1 MAPRTPTV
9 TRPPSRNPRQRRPDR
24 AISRKNNTECRP
36 AGRPVPAARKNSQKQ
51 PCGHQKWVCR
61 PSEQENIAENHPPPR
76 PPRGSDA
83 RHRSAPTPRGDLFG
97 HWEDKVFYM
106 IGQIRWWRGG
116 GGGRGK
122 RHTERHTV
130 VFILAAAG
138 IPAAAFF
145 FPPPLTT
152 ASDRHQIDCGAALC
166 D

>member
-24 AISRKNNTECRP
+24 AISRKNNTEGRP
-36 AGRPVPAARKNSQKQ
+36 AGRPVPATRKNSRAGIKNGSAD
-51 PCGHQKWVCR
+51 PLR
-61 PSEQENIAENHPPPR
+61 QENIAENHPQPR
-76 PPRGSDA
+76 PPRGSGA
-83 RHRSAPTPRGDLFG
+83 RHRPAPTPRGDLFG

-145 FPPPLTT
+145 LPPPRTT
-152 ASDRHQIDCGAALC
+152 GAVRRRPHAHGAAGSVRK
-166 D
+166 